1 MPANEVENTPVIG
14 TDSAVRERKGAL
26 CVPQRVE
33 LRLSAAF
40 SVQETDAAESDHR
53 PLNVLM
59 NRKGNPM
66 AAWRNLYGRVYMAVA
81 PSVDVQLS
89 LYYLDCVH
97 HTITLSWLRSVGLR
111 IVVSECTARFTVLR
125 AAVAG

>member
-1 MPANEVENTPVIG
+1 MSANEVENTPVIG
-14 TDSAVRERKGAL
+14 TDWAVRERKGAL
-26 CVPQRVE
+26 CVPQRAK

-40 SVQETDAAESDHR
+40 SVRETDVAESDHR
-53 PLNVLM
+53 SLHALM

-81 PSVDVQLS
+81 LSVDVERS
-89 LYYLDCVH
+89 VYHLDCVH

-111 IVVSECTARFTVLR
+111 IVVSACTARFTVLR